1 MQISGRVEIAA
12 PRQRVWDFLMDPEQ
26 VAQCGPGYEAL
37 EVVNPTHFRIT
48 AEVGFGPFSSR
59 ATVDVVV
66 AEAELRE
73 RALLHARGEA
83 TGTEIAGT
91 AEMRLS
97 GHPDGPTVMDWA
109 ADVGLD
115 GALGRMIE
123 GTANR
128 MIDETFECIRMRLAA
143 PSR

>member
-1 MQISGRVEIAA
+1 MQLSGRVEIAA
-12 PRQRVWDFLMDPEQ
+12 PRQTVWDFLMDPEQ
-26 VAQCGPGYEAL
+26 VTECGPGYETL
-37 EVVNPTHFRIT
+37 EIVDPSHFRVV
-48 AEVGFGPFSSR
+48 AKVGFGPFSSR

-66 AEAELRE
+66 AEADLHE
-73 RALLHARGEA
+73 RALLRARGEA

-97 GHPDGPTVMDWA
+97 GDPDGPTVMEWA

-123 GTANR
+123 GTAIR